1 MKVKTEGNITVIKDS
16 QEDIPAFLEKI
27 TAQYTSFALQNLILD
42 VSKKADATASDVLLF
57 VNLSA
62 KHKKGGKSFIIVM
75 NESFDFN
82 EATDKVMLVPTLQEA
97 RDIIELEEIERDLG
111 F

>member
-1 MKVKTEGNITVIKDS
+1 MKVKTEGNITIIKDS
-16 QEDIPAFLEKI
+16 QEDIATFLEKI
-27 TAQYTSFALQNLILD
+27 TTQYKSFVLQNLILD
-42 VSKKADATASDVLLF
+42 LSKKPDTTVADVLLF
-57 VNLSA
+57 ADLSA
-62 KHKKGGKSFIIVM
+62 RHKKNGKSFVMVM

-97 RDIIELEEIERDLG
+97 HDIIELEEIERDLG

>member
-1 MKVKTEGNITVIKDS
+1 MKVKTEGNNTVIKDS
-16 QEDIPAFLEKI
+16 HEDIAAFLEKI

-42 VSKKADATASDVLLF
+42 LSNQTEATVADILLF
-57 VNLSA
+57 ADLAA
-62 KHKKGGKSFIIVM
+62 KHKKNGKSFIMVM

-97 RDIIELEEIERDLG
+97 HDIIELEEIERDLG

>member
-1 MKVKTEGNITVIKDS
+1 MKVKTERNSTIIKDS
-16 QEDIPAFLEKI
+16 QEDIATFLDKI
-27 TAQYTSFALQNLILD
+27 TAQYTSFAAQNLILD
-42 VSKKADATASDVLLF
+42 LSKKTDTTASDVLLF
-57 VNLSA
+57 VDIST
-62 KHKKGGKSFIIVM
+62 KHKKNGKSFIIVM

-97 RDIIELEEIERDLG
+97 HDIIELEEIERDLG

>member
-1 MKVKTEGNITVIKDS
+1 MKVKTEGNITIIKDS
-16 QEDIPAFLEKI
+16 QEDIATFLKKI
-27 TAQYTSFALQNLILD
+27 TTQYKSFVLQNLILD
-42 VSKKADATASDVLLF
+42 LSKKLDTTVADVLLF
-57 VNLSA
+57 ADLSA
-62 KHKKGGKSFIIVM
+62 RHKKNGKSFVMVM

-97 RDIIELEEIERDLG
+97 HDIIELEEIERDLG

>member
-16 QEDIPAFLEKI
+16 QEDIATFLEKI
-27 TAQYTSFALQNLILD
+27 TTQYKSFVLQNLILD
-42 VSKKADATASDVLLF
+42 LSKKLDTTVADVLLF
-57 VNLSA
+57 ADLSA
-62 KHKKGGKSFIIVM
+62 RHKKNGKSFVMVM

-97 RDIIELEEIERDLG
+97 HDIIELEEIERDLG